1 MKEIFGHNFQAQALL
16 ELIVCLVLI
25 TILIRLSLQLQ
36 FYASRPELR
45 PVFPSWI
52 LKGGTRNACFVY
64 SRGLLSLLTDFVYCE
79 HC

>member
-1 MKEIFGHNFQAQALL
+1 MTFMKEIFGHNFQAQALL
-16 ELIVCLVLI
+16 ELIVCLALI

-52 LKGGTRNACFVY
+52 LKGGTRNVESYF
-64 SRGLLSLLTDFVYCE
+64 RRDN
-79 HC
+79 

>member
-1 MKEIFGHNFQAQALL
+1 MTFMKEIFGHNFQAQALL
-16 ELIVCLVLI
+16 ELIVCLALI

-52 LKGGTRNACFVY
+52 LKGGTRNGE
-64 SRGLLSLLTDFVYCE
+64 SKSMRGFDILAR
-79 HC
+79 

>member
-16 ELIVCLVLI
+16 ELLVCLVLI

-52 LKGGTRNACFVY
+52 LKGGTRNGE
-64 SRGLLSLLTDFVYCE
+64 SKSMRGFDILAR
-79 HC
+79 

>member
-52 LKGGTRNACFVY
+52 LKGGTRNA
-64 SRGLLSLLTDFVYCE
+64 
-79 HC
+79 